1 MSPNPS
7 SNPAA
12 PPPPPGYTQ
21 STTLGYQRPPATL
34 AHAVCGPLLLITLG
48 VLLAED
54 SMGPVSFGRTWP
66 VLLIVF
72 GLCKLMDFMG
82 SRAN

>member
-1 MSPNPS
+1 MAPS
-7 SNPAA
+7 GPPTP
-12 PPPPPGYTQ
+12 PPPPPGYTR
-21 STTLGYQRPPATL
+21 STDAGYQGPPATL

-54 SMGPVSFGRTWP
+54 AAGPVSFGRTWP

-72 GLCKLMDFMG
+72 GICKLVDFM
-82 SRAN
+82 SARTN